1 MDSDIHQAEDAEVE
15 SKNSFKN
22 KKLAAARSNRDDE
35 WITTGKVCADELSL
49 WYSEMVGGKVV
60 WLPCDSKESAFYSWM
75 DACIRGSGS
84 TVIATSYAGAD
95 ASVYPV
101 HVIKHGDDDKD
112 STLPKYFHTYCS
124 GNGSFIDDCTV
135 GLLEKADV
143 VITNPPFS
151 LLRHFL
157 SKILEANKK
166 FLLLVPLNILNFKPV
181 IRAMVS
187 EKMWTGHCSRSMTFL
202 RPVYDDSSD
211 DDKSRVVGYK
221 EETLS
226 NCLWIQNFRAPYR
239 PWIWRDDA
247 PVYSQSLYPK
257 FDNYDAISVPR
268 IADIPKDY
276 MGVMGVPVTYLLKHD
291 PCTFRIRG
299 CCESAG
305 IGASNGLRKPGSNN
319 HCLLDGKQVFTRVF
333 IQRR

>member
-1 MDSDIHQAEDAEVE
+1 MDSDIHQAENQL
-15 SKNSFKN
+15 SFFKN
-22 KKLAAARSNRDDE
+22 KKLAAARKDRDDE
-35 WITTGKVCADELSL
+35 WITTGKVCADELPL
-49 WYSEMVGGKVV
+49 WYSEIADSKVI
-60 WLPCDSKESAFYSWM
+60 WLPCDDERSAFYTWM
-75 DACIRGSGS
+75 ADCMGGSGS
-84 TVIATSYAGAD
+84 TVIATSYAGVNAD
-95 ASVYPV
+95 VYPV
-101 HVIKHGDDDKD
+101 HMIKHTADDKD

-124 GNGSFIDDCTV
+124 GNGSFIDDCTA
-135 GLLEKADV
+135 GLLAKADV

-151 LLRHFL
+151 LLRPFL
-157 SKILEANKK
+157 SRILALPDKK
-166 FLLLVPLNILNFKPV
+166 FLLLVPLTILNFKPV

-187 EKMWTGHCSRSMTFL
+187 EKMWTGHCSRKMTFL
-202 RPVYDDSSD
+202 RSVYDDSSS

-221 EETLS
+221 EEMLS
-226 NCLWIQNFRAPYR
+226 NCLWIQNFRSPYR

-247 PVYSQSLYPK
+247 PVWSPSVYPK

-291 PCTFRIRG
+291 PCTFRIVG

-305 IGASNGLRKPGSNN
+305 LGASNGLRKPGSNN